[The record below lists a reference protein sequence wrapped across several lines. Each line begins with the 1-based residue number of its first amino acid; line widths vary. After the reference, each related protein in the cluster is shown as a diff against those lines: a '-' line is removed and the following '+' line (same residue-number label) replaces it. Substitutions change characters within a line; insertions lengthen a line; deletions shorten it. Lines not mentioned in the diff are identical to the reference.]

1 MRERKMLNGKD
12 NSEMSTPLVRER
24 SQVQSLP
31 AAPNSP
37 AKSTLF
43 HDDGK
48 SVGSFRDATEHEHAP
63 SRRAGSVRDV
73 LEAFEDWLDRQVL
86 PLEVA
91 EHANRILNYLRMAES
106 RPLTPGCRANLAGHV
121 AAISTGRL

>member
-1 MRERKMLNGKD
+1 MLKIDNITMNG
-12 NSEMSTPLVRER
+12 TPLVRGR

-48 SVGSFRDATEHEHAP
+48 PVGSFRDATEHEHAP

-86 PLEVA
+86 PPDIA
-91 EHANRILNYLRMAES
+91 AHANFVLAYLRMNQ
-106 RPLTPGCRANLAGHV
+106 PLPRQLRANLAGHV
-121 AAISTGRL
+121 AAIARMT